1 VDILHD
7 YCADCGAFLFA
18 RNVWR
23 MRVSLHAI
31 SRYRERIE
39 HGETDEQISNKIR
52 AMLVNARPVQL
63 RSKAERVRKLLSH
76 GVETSYLQSGEC
88 VFVIAKGLLVSV
100 YLYDRQRWET
110 IKGNTL

>member
-1 VDILHD
+1 VDILRD
-7 YCADCGAFLFA
+7 YCAFSGAFCGHGGV
-18 RNVWR
+18 RR
-23 MRVSLHAI
+23 MKVSLHAL

-39 HGETDEQISNKIR
+39 HGETDEQISDKIR

-100 YLYDRQRWET
+100 YLYQRDRWQAV
-110 IKGNTL
+110 K

>member
-1 VDILHD
+1 
-7 YCADCGAFLFA
+7 
-18 RNVWR
+18 

-52 AMLVNARPVQL
+52 AKLVNARPVQL
-63 RSKAERVRKLLSH
+63 RGKAERVRKLLSH

-100 YLYDRQRWET
+100 YLYQRDRWQAV
-110 IKGNTL
+110 K